1 MSRRRGLQQCSPGTA
16 RRVYARSAGSS
27 TLGPWRPTA
36 RCAGCPAGGCRV
48 CGVFFAINCF
58 SRDFRSYYNLLPSY
72 GSTPLTTGR
81 PGEPRG
87 TRIIYGLLLLWSPQP
102 GQGDMVAG
110 GSLQWL
116 PARVMCGLPRWH
128 TQRCGRCQNS
138 RYLYGQRRALPL
150 SSSTRSART

>member
-72 GSTPLTTGR
+72 GSTPLTTRAVRGSR
-81 PGEPRG
+81 AARVLYTGCCFCGAHSLARG
-87 TRIIYGLLLLWSPQP
+87 TLSLADPCNGFQP
-102 GQGDMVAG
+102 E
-110 GSLQWL
+110 
-116 PARVMCGLPRWH
+116 
-128 TQRCGRCQNS
+128 
-138 RYLYGQRRALPL
+138 
-150 SSSTRSART
+150 